1 MNHAETEVK
10 QMLREWVDKHA
21 HRPVNGG
28 LRDDTPILEQRIIT
42 SLQVMDLILFLEQ
55 LTGKPIEVEM
65 LQPGA
70 FRSIETLYQHFCAAE
85 APNGDQH

>member
-1 MNHAETEVK
+1 MNWEHNSRV
-10 QMLREWVDKHA
+10 QLRHWVLAKNGKI
-21 HRPVNGG
+21 RPEE
-28 LRDDTPILEQRIIT
+28 LDDHTPILEQRIIT

-85 APNGDQH
+85 APNGYQH